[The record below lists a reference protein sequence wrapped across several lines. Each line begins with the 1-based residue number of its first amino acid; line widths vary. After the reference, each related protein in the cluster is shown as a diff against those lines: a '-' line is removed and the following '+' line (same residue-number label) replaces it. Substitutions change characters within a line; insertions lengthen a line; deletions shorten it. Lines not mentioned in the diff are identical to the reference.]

1 MNPPTPK
8 IPYISPNPPKS
19 ECTPHPVLLF
29 WINNCGT
36 VDLWNDKDF
45 FGATCKTHQ
54 VNTLVGDVDI
64 PLQNASHR
72 LQIANY
78 GPDTEAVT
86 LLLQKPRECVTTT
99 AVLIK
104 EQIPSRS
111 ILAQSLVKYDL

>member
-1 MNPPTPK
+1 M
-8 IPYISPNPPKS
+8 
-19 ECTPHPVLLF
+19 
-29 WINNCGT
+29 
-36 VDLWNDKDF
+36 
-45 FGATCKTHQ
+45 
-54 VNTLVGDVDI
+54 LVGDVDI

-99 AVLIK
+99 AVLTN